1 MKMKKVIYFSIASL
15 VLLLAGCTDKR
26 DIDIETYDGKGLEFV
41 HFENAGDEW
50 VISETDESFDYD
62 VNVAC
67 TYKYDKDVTYNVTV
81 GKATTG
87 VEGKDFSIP
96 NKSVTIKA
104 GQYIGSVPVKILY
117 DTVGEGFVL
126 ELVLN
131 VEDNLI
137 NPVYGAASTI
147 SVATDKVTID
157 WEWLAG
163 KWSAQD
169 TEGDPYSMTITQ
181 KEGDETIAIFTNLWG
196 MGADME
202 GKVDFDAKTVAFK
215 GPIDLGEIYGGHLF
229 VAHIDEATD
238 KYDDG
243 YFYAT
248 LTPLGITITGMG
260 YYLVGGA
267 YDGYDFGADTTKMT
281 R

>member
-1 MKMKKVIYFSIASL
+1 MKKVLYFSIASL

-26 DIDIETYDGKGLEFV
+26 DIDIETYGGKGLEFV

-50 VISETDESFDYD
+50 VVSETDESFDYN

-67 TYKYDKDVTYNVTV
+67 TYKHDQNVTYNVTV
-81 GKATTG
+81 GDATTG

-104 GQYIGSVPVKILY
+104 GEYIGSIPVKILY

-131 VEDNLI
+131 VDDNLV
-137 NPVYGAASTI
+137 NPIYGASSMIA
-147 SVATDKVTID
+147 VATDKITLD
-157 WEWLAG
+157 WAWLLG
-163 KWSAQD
+163 KWTAQD
-169 TEGDPYSMTITQ
+169 ESGGDPYTMVISQ
-181 KEGDETIAIFTNLWG
+181 KDETTAVFTNIWG
-196 MGADME
+196 MGTDME
-202 GKVDFDAKTVAFK
+202 GTVDFDAKTVAFK
-215 GPIDLGEIYGGHLF
+215 GPIDLGELYDGSLM
-229 VAHIDEATD
+229 VAHLVEEG

-243 YFYAT
+243 YFYAN
-248 LTPLGITITGMG
+248 LSPLGITITGMG
-260 YYLVGGA
+260 YYLSGGP
-267 YDGYDFGADTTKMT
+267 YDGYDFGGDTTKLT